1 MERRI
6 QPDEWAEAIADAEG
20 PQVVVAGPGAGKTEF
35 LVRRALHLV
44 DERGIAPENLL
55 MLSFSRRS
63 ARDLRQ
69 RVEAGLDR
77 SFAEVPVSTF
87 HSLAFRLL
95 ETYSQQALG
104 RAEMPTLLTGPEQ
117 VALVR
122 ALLSSED
129 PATWPVLYRPL
140 LHTQTLAAEVT
151 DYLLRCQEQLI
162 DPDQLESRAA
172 DRDDWRALPSFFRR
186 YLAELENSHRI
197 DYGTLQ
203 ALAVAILEDQPMLTE
218 VATQFA
224 YILVDE
230 YQDTT
235 LAQARL
241 LGRLYQPH
249 RNLTV
254 AGDPYQSIYS
264 FRGAELGNVAD
275 FPRAFPDADGSLGRR
290 IVLATSFRVPAAILD
305 AAVRVT
311 AGGELPGAAGTV
323 EPAGTL
329 GSVENYG
336 FSQETQEA
344 EWIAAEVQRLHLA
357 DRIPLSRMAVL
368 VRSKRPFLPELSR
381 TLEQH
386 RIPHDTPDARLSE
399 HPAARII
406 LDAVIAASSDDPD
419 RERALRRLLLGP
431 LFRMGLGEYRELQ
444 RHRVRNNHDWAE
456 VLRDIPNGEPLAD
469 LIDEASWATEDPASA
484 GFWTL
489 WSSLPGLVDLVT
501 DPARGDYRH
510 AWNSL
515 SQVLDRFAER
525 NPGASLANYLSLSE
539 EEEFEAMPL
548 LGFGSPADDRLVV
561 TTLHQSKGL
570 EFDVVFIADA
580 TEGVF
585 PDLRRR
591 DSLLGSRL
599 LSPSQP
605 EDPADY
611 ARFRL
616 QEEMRLAYTAM
627 CRASRRVVWTATVS
641 GIEEGQGGPSRF
653 LPRVAGTA
661 TAAEAM
667 VTPSSAATPT
677 TPLELE
683 AVLRRTLRDP
693 AVDAATRLAALTVLA
708 EGGTRLRDPD
718 TFAGVRRP
726 GNDVGLIS
734 GELKLSPS
742 QADGYTT
749 CPRRYALERR
759 LHVGDEGTVYLA
771 FGTLIHDTLEM
782 AEKGAAGRGDTHASI
797 TEALVALEECWD
809 PTPYGPGPWAE
820 AWHARAVSTL
830 EFLYGNWPTDSL
842 PAVAL
847 EHEVELE
854 LGGVAWRGRVD
865 RVEGDGASVR
875 IVDYKTSRSPAS
887 LEEAAESIQ
896 LGFYAMALAQNPVG
910 EGEPMSAQFWYP
922 AKTSTKSLTTRD
934 LDLGRI
940 AEVSSKLDAAAA
952 GIASEDWSPRRGAHC
967 QRCRV
972 RSICPAWPEG
982 REAFR

>member
-1 MERRI
+1 VERRI
-6 QPDEWAEAIADAEG
+6 QPEEWAEAIADADG

-44 DERGIAPENLL
+44 DRRGIAPENLL

-63 ARDLRQ
+63 ARDLRT
-69 RVEAGLDR
+69 RVEAGLNR
-77 SFAEVPVSTF
+77 SFTEVPVSTF

-95 ETYSQQALG
+95 ETYSRQALG
-104 RAEMPTLLTGPEQ
+104 WAEMPTLLTGPEQ

-122 ALLSSED
+122 ELLSSED
-129 PATWPVLYRPL
+129 PDTWPLLYRPL
-140 LHTQTLAAEVT
+140 LGTQTLAGEVT

-172 DRDDWRALPSFFRR
+172 DRDDWRAMPAFFRR
-186 YLAELENSHRI
+186 YLAALESSHRI

-203 ALAVAILEDQPMLTE
+203 SLAVSVLEDEPVLAE

-241 LGRLYQPH
+241 LGRLYRPH

-264 FRGAELGNVAD
+264 FRGAELGNVAA
-275 FPRAFPDADGSLGRR
+275 FPSDFPDAGGTPGRR
-290 IVLATSFRVPAAILD
+290 LVLATSFRVPAAILD

-311 AGGELPGAAGTV
+311 AGGELPGAAGAV
-323 EPAGTL
+323 EPTGAS
-329 GSVENYG
+329 GSVETYG

-344 EWIAAEVQRLHLA
+344 EWIAAEIQRMNLS
-357 DRIPLSRMAVL
+357 DGIPFSRMAVL

-386 RIPHDTPDARLSE
+386 HIPHDTPDARLSE
-399 HPAARII
+399 HPAVRII
-406 LDAVIAASSDDPD
+406 LDAVIAASGSEPD
-419 RERALRRLLLGP
+419 RERALRRLMLGP
-431 LFRMGLGEYRELQ
+431 LFRMGLGAYRELQ
-444 RHRVRNNHDWAE
+444 RQRLRDNLDWAGA
-456 VLRDIPNGEPLAD
+456 LRTIPDGAPLAD
-469 LIDEASWATEDPASA
+469 LIDNPSWASEEPASA

-489 WSSLPGLVDLVT
+489 WSSLPGLGYLVT
-501 DPARGDYRH
+501 DPARADYRH
-510 AWNSL
+510 AWSSL

-525 NPGASLANYLSLSE
+525 NPGATLAGYLTLSE

-548 LGFGSPADDRLVV
+548 LGFGTSAEDRLVV

-627 CRASRRVVWTATVS
+627 CRASRRVIWTATVS

-653 LPRVAGTA
+653 LARVADTPS
-661 TAAEAM
+661 AAEAM
-667 VTPSSAATPT
+667 VEPPAAATPT
-677 TPLELE
+677 TPLESE
-683 AVLRRTLRDP
+683 AALRRSLRDP
-693 AVDAATRLAALTVLA
+693 AAPAATRLGALTVLA
-708 EGGTRLRDPD
+708 AGGDRLRDHD
-718 TFAGVRRP
+718 TFAGAREP
-726 GNDVGLIS
+726 GPDVGLIS
-734 GELKLSPS
+734 GELRLSPS
-742 QADGYTT
+742 QADAYTT
-749 CPRRYALERR
+749 CPRRYVLERR

-771 FGTLIHDTLEM
+771 FGTLIHDTLEE
-782 AEKGAAGRGDTHASI
+782 AEKAAADRGDVHASLQ
-797 TEALVALEECWD
+797 EALEALEACWD
-809 PTPYGPGPWAE
+809 PTPYGPGPWSE
-820 AWHARAVSTL
+820 AWHARAVTTL
-830 EFLYGNWPTDSL
+830 HFLYGNWPTDSL
-842 PAVAL
+842 PAIAL
-847 EHEVELE
+847 EHDVELE
-854 LGGVAWRGRVD
+854 MGGVAWRGRVD
-865 RVEGDGASVR
+865 RVEGDGRSVR

-896 LGFYAMALAQNPVG
+896 LGFYAMALADNPVG
-910 EGEPMSAQFWYP
+910 GSEPTSAQFWYP
-922 AKTSTKSLTTRD
+922 AKTDTKAVTTRD
-934 LDLGRI
+934 LDLGRLG
-940 AEVSSKLDAAAA
+940 EVASKLESAAA
-952 GIASEDWSPRRGAHC
+952 GIVSEDWVPRPGPHC

-982 REAFR
+982 REAFQ